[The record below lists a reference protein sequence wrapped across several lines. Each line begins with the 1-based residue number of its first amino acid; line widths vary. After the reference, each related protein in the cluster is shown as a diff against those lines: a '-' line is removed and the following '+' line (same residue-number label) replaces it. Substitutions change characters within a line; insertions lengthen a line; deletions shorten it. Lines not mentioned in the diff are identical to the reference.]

1 MSVQAIR
8 DLLLAS
14 GIYTQNPSHRQFGY
28 VKSVALSKMGDNRI
42 LDMALLDSLS
52 QLYCKC
58 GHKVDLI
65 IINAGQMWQVCINA
79 AKHIFEQMKKAKMCG
94 PDALFDATVA
104 DLGNIKDGEKYYGDM
119 VFVSSNASNFAMRG
133 LKISAC
139 DASHMDGKGPQSHES
154 YFEIVGY
161 DHKNCLN
168 TFL

>member
-1 MSVQAIR
+1 MGDVSTDQGMSVQAIR

-79 AKHIFEQMKKAKMCG
+79 AKHIFEQLKKAEMCSK
-94 PDALFDATVA
+94 DAVFDASVA
-104 DLGNIKDGEKYYGDM
+104 NIR
-119 VFVSSNASNFAMRG
+119 NF
-133 LKISAC
+133 
-139 DASHMDGKGPQSHES
+139 
-154 YFEIVGY
+154 
-161 DHKNCLN
+161 KNGG
-168 TFL
+168 